1 MSQDNLKFYLDFW
14 DKVANHGRLE
24 LIDQHFA
31 AGYTFKSPSVSVS
44 GVSEAKQYYGALL
57 GAFSDIEFTVD
68 DAFASGDKLAKSW
81 TFRATH
87 TGELNGIKPT
97 GKRITLV
104 GATLARMQNGKIV
117 EERDFAADLGLMQQL
132 GVINLDDS

>member
-1 MSQDNLKFYLDFW
+1 MSQDNLDFYLTFW
-14 DKVANHGRLE
+14 DQVANKGRLD

-31 AGYTFKSPSVSVS
+31 ADYTFNSPSVSVS

-68 DAFASGDKLAKSW
+68 DAFASGDKLAKRW

-87 TGELNGIKPT
+87 TGELNGIEPT

-104 GATLARMQNGKIV
+104 GATLARMEDGKIA
-117 EERDFAADLGLMQQL
+117 EERDFADDLGLMQQL
-132 GVINLDDS
+132 GVIDLEES